1 MDPNVTTPERA
12 PSLLRMLDAAL
23 QIGLV
28 ALLIFACSRI
38 ILPFTGILLWSVIL
52 AVMLYPLHQRLVVR
66 VGNRWSATLIGLVSV
81 ALMLVPLVM
90 VVTSLGSSILAFV
103 SGLQDSSL
111 TVPPPPP
118 WLADLPL
125 VGQKLTETWAL
136 VATNMP
142 AALAKYGKML
152 SGIAA
157 SLASFAGGLAAGQL
171 SFVLSFAVAAVLIAY
186 GDGATEFASRLL
198 ERITGSKAQGPRLV
212 AMTAATIRGVAVG
225 VVGVAVIQS
234 LLIGVGFFA
243 IGLSS
248 AGVLTLVVLLFAIV
262 QVPAV
267 LVTLPVIAYVLATE
281 ATTPAIIFS
290 IWTVIAGLSDNLL
303 KPLMLGRGL
312 EVPMPVILI
321 GVIGGMLADG
331 LLGLFVGP
339 VLLAV
344 GYVLLMEWLRYD
356 PVEGGPQTDDP
367 PP

>member
-1 MDPNVTTPERA
+1 MDPNATTPERV
-12 PSLLRMLDAAL
+12 PSLSRMLDAAL

-38 ILPFTGILLWSVIL
+38 ILPFAGILLWSVIL

-103 SGLQDSSL
+103 SGLQDGSL

-118 WLADLPL
+118 RLADLPL
-125 VGQKLTETWAL
+125 VGQKLTETWSL

-142 AALAKYGKML
+142 GALAKYGPQL
-152 SGIAA
+152 SGIAGW
-157 SLASFAGGLAAGQL
+157 LASFAGGLAAGQL
-171 SFVLSFAVAAVLIAY
+171 SFVLSFVVAAVLIAY
-186 GDGATEFASRLL
+186 SEGATEFASRLL

-212 AMTAATIRGVAVG
+212 EMTAATIRGVAVG

-267 LVTLPVIAYVLATE
+267 LITLP
-281 ATTPAIIFS
+281 S
-290 IWTVIAGLSDNLL
+290 
-303 KPLMLGRGL
+303 
-312 EVPMPVILI
+312 
-321 GVIGGMLADG
+321 
-331 LLGLFVGP
+331 
-339 VLLAV
+339 
-344 GYVLLMEWLRYD
+344 
-356 PVEGGPQTDDP
+356 
-367 PP
+367 